1 MRGPPHLIFIRQT
14 GKTLGRGGFMVSK
27 SIDPIDRHVGAR
39 IRMQRMVSGLSQT
52 ELGQAVGITFQQVQ
66 KYEKAANRVSTSR
79 LQLIAN
85 TLKVAA
91 DFFSTE
97 RRQSRFVKRT

>member
-39 IRMQRMVSGLSQT
+39 DCLQRMVSGLSQT
-52 ELGQAVGITFQQVQ
+52 ELGKSG
-66 KYEKAANRVSTSR
+66 
-79 LQLIAN
+79 
-85 TLKVAA
+85 
-91 DFFSTE
+91 
-97 RRQSRFVKRT
+97 RRYLSASAEIREGR

>member
-1 MRGPPHLIFIRQT
+1 MTIKNAT
-14 GKTLGRGGFMVSK
+14 
-27 SIDPIDRHVGAR
+27 PIDRHVGAR
-39 IRMQRMVSGLSQT
+39 IRMQRMVRGVSQT
-52 ELGQAVGITFQQVQ
+52 ELGTAVGVSFQQVQ

-97 RRQSRFVKRT
+97 RRQSRFVRRT